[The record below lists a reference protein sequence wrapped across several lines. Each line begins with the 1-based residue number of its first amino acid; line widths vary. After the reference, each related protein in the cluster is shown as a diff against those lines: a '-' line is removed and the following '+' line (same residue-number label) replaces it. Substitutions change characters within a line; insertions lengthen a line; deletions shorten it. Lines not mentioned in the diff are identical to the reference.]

1 MAAPTDTAVIRSVF
15 QLSYRMRRSSFGKV
29 VRDGSARY
37 YVRDGRVKARV
48 EGPNEKMAIN
58 PMNQDLMTRLSNMR
72 GAPRRGA
79 KTRAGGPCQ
88 CPAVR
93 GRMRIHGGLSPGAPR
108 GEKNGNLALG
118 TTSSDFVNATLVQI
132 QNASRMPSGGI
143 SETSV
148 NAVLALIEAA
158 EPKNEIKA
166 ALAIQMACT
175 HAVAMAVLSRA
186 GGAYGGDRH
195 VALLAAAGAR
205 LLRAFAAQVDA
216 MRRLR
221 NGGTQV
227 IRVERIEV
235 SDTAQAIIGNVNL
248 QRQ

>member
-1 MAAPTDTAVIRSVF
+1 MTENVPARTRSEPP
-15 QLSYRMRRSSFGKV
+15 LARRTRVGLQRVNSDYSKPVPPDGDDNKV
-29 VRDGSARY
+29 WCERL
-37 YVRDGRVKARV
+37 KA
-48 EGPNEKMAIN
+48 
-58 PMNQDLMTRLSNMR
+58 
-72 GAPRRGA
+72 
-79 KTRAGGPCQ
+79 
-88 CPAVR
+88 
-93 GRMRIHGGLSPGAPR
+93 
-108 GEKNGNLALG
+108 ALG

-143 SETSV
+143 SEASV
-148 NAVLALIEAA
+148 NAVLAFIEAA
-158 EPKNEIKA
+158 EPKNEIEA

-205 LLRAFAAQVDA
+205 LLRAFATQVEA

-221 NGGTQV
+221 SGGTQV

-248 QRQ
+248 QRQQS

>member
-1 MAAPTDTAVIRSVF
+1 MTDTVPVPTASV
-15 QLSYRMRRSSFGKV
+15 SKPSTRRT
-29 VRDGSARY
+29 
-37 YVRDGRVKARV
+37 RVKLRRV
-48 EGPNEKMAIN
+48 DCNLSKPYPPDGD
-58 PMNQDLMTRLSNMR
+58 QRRWWDRLK
-72 GAPRRGA
+72 A
-79 KTRAGGPCQ
+79 
-88 CPAVR
+88 
-93 GRMRIHGGLSPGAPR
+93 
-108 GEKNGNLALG
+108 ALG

-148 NAVLALIEAA
+148 NAVLAIIEAA
-158 EPKNEIKA
+158 EPKNEIEA

-175 HAVAMAVLSRA
+175 HAVTMAVLSRA

-195 VALLAAAGAR
+195 VATMALAGAR
-205 LLRAFAAQVDA
+205 LLNAFTAQVEA

-235 SDTAQAIIGNVNL
+235 SETAQAIIGNINM
-248 QRQ
+248 QR